1 MNNMKEIPVGDLI
14 EKLPSSLGGD
24 GSTCL
29 NMTDREKQDCLDAIE
44 TLKHVHPLSIPHI
57 FKIVALFLALGPL
70 NTMMLQEALKG
81 STLTE
86 TSIYMGTSKQNAHQ
100 RWGRVVE
107 AFPQLERI
115 YNKRRRLKNDSSR

>member
-1 MNNMKEIPVGDLI
+1 MRETLIGDSIERLPAAPRGDL
-14 EKLPSSLGGD
+14 G
-24 GSTCL
+24 TCL
-29 NMTDREKQDCLDAIE
+29 DMTVREKRDCLDVIE
-44 TLKHVHPLSIPHI
+44 TMKHVHPSSVPRI

-70 NTMMLQEALKG
+70 NTTMLQEALKG

-107 AFPQLERI
+107 AFPQLERV
-115 YNKRRRLKNDSSR
+115 YNKRRRLKE

>member
-1 MNNMKEIPVGDLI
+1 MREIPVGDFI
-14 EKLPSSLGGD
+14 ERLPSSSRDG

-29 NMTDREKQDCLDAIE
+29 DMTMREKRDCLDAIE
-44 TLKHVHPLSIPHI
+44 TLKHVHPSSIPRI

-70 NTMMLQEALKG
+70 NTTMLQEALKG

-86 TSIYMGTSKQNAHQ
+86 TSVYMGTSKQNAHQ

-107 AFPQLERI
+107 SFPQLEKV
-115 YNKRRRLKNDSSR
+115 YNKRRRLKNDNP